1 MEIDLRIQA
10 ITAIQ
15 QAWQMC
21 HASARLYRAL
31 AERAPSMEQR
41 LLLCQLAASAEQ
53 HAERRA
59 HWLRRLGAPLP
70 PNEDTIHN
78 RAWRWILVRCGSVR
92 AIAYGERAV
101 ERTLIRS
108 ATLLAALSHTTQL
121 RRQRDAQLR

>member
-15 QAWQMC
+15 QAWQTC
-21 HASARLYRAL
+21 QANARLYRVL
-31 AERAPSMEQR
+31 AERAPNVEQR
-41 LLLCQLAASAEQ
+41 MLLLQLVARAEQ

-70 PNEDTIHN
+70 LDEDTI
-78 RAWRWILVRCGSVR
+78 RDRVWRWILVRQGSMR
-92 AIAYGERAV
+92 AIAYGERVV

-108 ATLLAALSHTTQL
+108 AMLLTALSHTTQR
-121 RRQRDAQLR
+121 RRQRGVRC